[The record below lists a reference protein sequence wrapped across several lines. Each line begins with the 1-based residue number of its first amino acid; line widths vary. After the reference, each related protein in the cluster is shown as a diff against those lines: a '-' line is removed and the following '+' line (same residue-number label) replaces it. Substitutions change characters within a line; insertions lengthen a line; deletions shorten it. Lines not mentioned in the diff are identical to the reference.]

1 MTAHDP
7 FRPGPKHA
15 LREPDPPPAP
25 GVDYEGMRRSD
36 LVALARRRG
45 LDDTGNRVALV
56 TRLRVADSADAG
68 E

>member
-15 LREPDPPPAP
+15 LREPDPP

-45 LDDTGNRVALV
+45 LDDTGNRAALV
-56 TRLRVADSADAG
+56 TRLRVADSDAAG